1 VGIAM
6 SEQDFS
12 RRALE
17 LTLKA
22 ELLDKQGL
30 SEELNELTFDERM
43 KLVQE
48 MDRLN
53 AGHRQTDPDLPDL
66 TFEVKKDMA
75 GQDHVVDIQMRKERS
90 WWNPLRWFGF
100 KYASKDVYDPP
111 CQGLGEALIGQ
122 TCDRIHSHYRQLEE
136 DLSR

>member
-1 VGIAM
+1 M
-6 SEQDFS
+6 SERDFS

-22 ELLDKQGL
+22 ELIDKEGL
-30 SEELNELTFDERM
+30 SEELNELSFDERI

-53 AGHRQTDPDLPDL
+53 AAHRKMDPDLPDL
-66 TFEVKKDMA
+66 TFAVKQDLA
-75 GQDHVVDIQMRKERS
+75 GQDHVVDIQMRRERS

-100 KYASKDVYDPP
+100 KYASRDVYDPP
-111 CQGLGEALIGQ
+111 CQGLGEALLGQ
-122 TCDRIHSHYRQLEE
+122 TCDRIHSYYRELEQE
-136 DLSR
+136 LSR